1 MRNSFHRLWQAL
13 QSFQVIIQYSRMC
26 KTYLN
31 YLIPLIGHI
40 EEVFLH
46 LRWYH
51 WPLFRMSKSSRA
63 YCTFYYQET
72 TTFLVHCRLLIL
84 TLKNYHPHKY
94 HRLIYKLSA
103 KWAYLNTLGPNTCL
117 WEWPTCHNQS
127 DTILI
132 VKDFLKWNRCLRH
145 LHTLEGSQS
154 VTDPYLTCRQDQKMS
169 VQCRFEINNQA

>member
-1 MRNSFHRLWQAL
+1 MRNSFLRLWQAL
-13 QSFQVIIQYSRMC
+13 QSIQVIIQYSRMC

-51 WPLFRMSKSSRA
+51 WPLFRMSKSSRP
-63 YCTFYYQET
+63 YCTYS
-72 TTFLVHCRLLIL
+72 FLVHCRLSIL

-94 HRLIYKLSA
+94 HRHMHKLSA
-103 KWAYLNTLGPNTCL
+103 DNLNTLCSDTCL

-154 VTDPYLTCRQDQKMS
+154 VTDSCLTCRQDRKMS